1 MTATGS
7 GALQRVR
14 PYQWPDL
21 DDMAELTELT
31 EPEFIPVSLH
41 RVVSADE
48 IGQARSDEAAA
59 DDHVQAGEE
68 QALAAA
74 HQQAEQMRTDARR
87 QAATEARER
96 LEQALRAA
104 TEEHTAA
111 FQQARERLL
120 QELRAAHQQR
130 LSEIEQ
136 EMLSTIAVMAE
147 KVIRRKLETD
157 DDIVL
162 EVVREALSQA
172 AGANQVTVRVSPADE
187 PLVREAQRQLLTAAG
202 PVEDLQIVAD
212 EQVLRGGCL
221 VETERGRFDARVDS
235 QLRLLSDEL
244 DRLLA
249 DANVR
254 KAG

>member
-1 MTATGS
+1 MTASGS
-7 GALQRVR
+7 AALQRVR
-14 PYQWPDL
+14 PYRWPDL
-21 DDMAELTELT
+21 DDMAEPT
-31 EPEFIPVSLH
+31 EPAFIPVSLH

-48 IGQARSDEAAA
+48 IGQARSDEPAA
-59 DDHVQAGEE
+59 DDDVEAADE

-74 HQQAEQMRTDARR
+74 HRQAEQIRTEARR
-87 QAATEARER
+87 QAAAEARER

-104 TEEHTAA
+104 TEEHAAA
-111 FQQARERLL
+111 FQQAREQLL
-120 QELRAAHQQR
+120 QELRDAYQQR
-130 LSEIEQ
+130 LSEIER
-136 EMLSTIAVMAE
+136 EMLSTIALMAE

-157 DDIVL
+157 DGIVL

-187 PLVREAQRQLLTAAG
+187 PLVREAQQQLLTAAG
-202 PVEDLQIVAD
+202 PVDDLQILAD

-235 QLRLLSDEL
+235 QLRLLSDEV

-249 DANVR
+249 DADVR
-254 KAG
+254 RAG

>member
-1 MTATGS
+1 MAATQRA
-7 GALQRVR
+7 ALQGAR
-14 PYQWPDL
+14 PYRWPDL
-21 DDMAELTELT
+21 DETAEPT
-31 EPEFIPVSLH
+31 EPEFIAVSLH
-41 RVVSADE
+41 QVVSPDE
-48 IGQARSDEAAA
+48 VGRAPLHEAAGDDEGQA
-59 DDHVQAGEE
+59 GGE
-68 QALAAA
+68 QALAAVRR
-74 HQQAEQMRTDARR
+74 QAEQIRTEACR
-87 QAATEARER
+87 QAAAEARER

-104 TEEHTAA
+104 MEEHTAA

-120 QELRAAHQQR
+120 QELRAAYQQS

-162 EVVREALSQA
+162 GVVREALSQA

-187 PLVREAQRQLLTAAG
+187 PLVREAQQQLLAAAG
-202 PVEDLQIVAD
+202 PVDGLQIVVD

-235 QLRLLSDEL
+235 QLRLLSDEV